1 MKSERVATDE
11 YLRIAKLPP
20 RELERMIVRGDT
32 PDLEALVGWE
42 FRGTNAWPPLVTL
55 LGIKKFVKGFFRDDA
70 GDVWGYNIPVRQ
82 NGLQAAWTY
91 KNPAHPKRFGFFRV
105 APVDSTARDNAYLHA
120 VLLDYGE
127 GNNPPLDP
135 SAVLRDYLVRVDKG
149 SDELLLGKA
158 YLALGPARVHCGYF
172 VLERHHATD
181 WRR

>member
-1 MKSERVATDE
+1 MKSERVVTDD

-20 RELERMIVRGDT
+20 RELEQIIVRGDT

-55 LGIKKFVKGFFRDDA
+55 LGIKKFVKGFFKDDA
-70 GDVWGYNIPVRQ
+70 EHVWGYNIPVRQ
-82 NGLQAAWTY
+82 NGLEAPWTY

-105 APVDSTARDNAYLHA
+105 ASVDSTARDNAYLHA
-120 VLLDYGE
+120 VLLDYGK

-135 SAVLRDYLVRVDKG
+135 SAVLRDYLVRVDKR

-158 YLALGPARVHCGYF
+158 YLALGPTRVPCGYF